1 MRRLLTLSGHVTRT
15 VRFALPL
22 PAAIVLFLA
31 ILLAAASA
39 RAELRVDIT
48 RGHVE
53 PLPIALV
60 DLAGANEADATLGRQ
75 ITEVITRNLERSG
88 LFRPID
94 PAAFIIE
101 PGGMTVRP
109 RFQDWRIINAQ
120 ALVTGRV
127 VPGDPGRLVVE
138 FRLWDVFA
146 EQDLVGLKLSGAREA
161 WRSIAHT
168 MSDKIYERLTGE
180 SGYFHTRIVYIA
192 ETGPPDLRIKR
203 LAIMDQDG
211 HNLRYLSD
219 GRHLVL
225 TPRFSPTAQEITYL
239 SYERGVPKVYLRDI
253 DTGQQELLGD
263 FPGMT
268 FAPRFSPDGNQVVMT
283 MAQRGN
289 SDIYEMDLRSRRVRQ
304 LTNNP
309 AIETA
314 PCYSPDG
321 AFIAFESDR
330 GGSQQIYVMRPR
342 WERCAPHHV
351 RQGSL
356 RNPGMVSAR
365 RPDRLHQQLSWPVC
379 HRCHEARR
387 ERRANSGARLL
398 GRRPDLG
405 AERARADVLPVEFAK
420 SRQRR
425 IGLHRSDRAQRAH
438 PVHEHGGVRSGLVAV
453 DPVMTQSYSRTA
465 SRRIRR
471 YGGGSAS
478 RHARTRHAVLWR
490 LRIEGMFAGHG
501 RDSDGPVT
509 TH

>member
-1 MRRLLTLSGHVTRT
+1 MRRLLTLSRHVTRT

-22 PAAIVLFLA
+22 PAAIVLCLA

-289 SDIYEMDLRSRRVRQ
+289 SDIYEMDLRSRQVRQ

-330 GGSQQIYVMRPR
+330 GGSQQIYIMRRDGSDVHRITFGKGRYGTPVWSPRGDLIAFTNSYRGRFSIGVMRPDGSG
-342 WERCAPHHV
+342 ERFLAQDYLVEGPTWAPNGRV
-351 RQGSL
+351 LMFFRSSSRDPDSAELVSIDLTG
-356 RNPGMVSAR
+356 RN
-365 RPDRLHQQLSWPVC
+365 
-379 HRCHEARR
+379 
-387 ERRANSGARLL
+387 ERILFTSTAA
-398 GRRPDLG
+398 
-405 AERARADVLPVEFAK
+405 
-420 SRQRR
+420 
-425 IGLHRSDRAQRAH
+425 SDPAWSPLIQ
-438 PVHEHGGVRSGLVAV
+438 
-453 DPVMTQSYSRTA
+453 
-465 SRRIRR
+465 
-471 YGGGSAS
+471 
-478 RHARTRHAVLWR
+478 
-490 LRIEGMFAGHG
+490 
-501 RDSDGPVT
+501 
-509 TH
+509 